1 MFLISVVILYN
12 QVFNSNQWPLFI
24 DGIKNLTYGN
34 GLLFFIGAIILMP
47 FNWGIETHK
56 WRLLIN
62 VYEPMPFSTS
72 LKAVL
77 SGVYISIFTPNRMG
91 EFAGRIIYLK
101 RFNKIKG
108 TFVTFIGS
116 ISQLCVTLV
125 MGALALPI
133 YISITVFPDQFI
145 GKILIITFFAIAL
158 LFVFL
163 YFNLGLVPKL
173 VSRIYYLK
181 KYTKWVSILVRYKGQ
196 ILAKIL
202 LFSFLRYI
210 IFSIQFL
217 FLLQAFGF
225 DIYWIKSLIGI
236 CTIFFAQAIIPTI
249 SLTELGIRGA
259 SSVEILGLLSDNSS
273 AILASA
279 WTLWLINLILPAI
292 PGLYFL
298 LTAKVELNHD

>member
-1 MFLISVVILYN
+1 MISILILYD

-24 DGIKNLTYGN
+24 KGIQNLAYGN
-34 GLLFFIGAIILMP
+34 GLIFFILSILLMP
-47 FNWGIETHK
+47 LNWGIETHK

-62 VYEPMPFSTS
+62 EYEHMPFSTS

-101 RFNKIKG
+101 RFNKVKG

-125 MGALALPI
+125 MGALALPVF
-133 YISITVFPDQFI
+133 ISVTVFQDQFI
-145 GKILIITFFAIAL
+145 GRILIITFIATAT
-158 LFVFL
+158 LFLFL
-163 YFNLGLVPKL
+163 YFNLALIPKII
-173 VSRIYYLK
+173 SRIYYLK
-181 KYTKWVSILVRYKGQ
+181 KYTKWVKILVRYKGQ

-202 LFSFLRYI
+202 LFSFLRYFV
-210 IFSIQFL
+210 FSLQFL
-217 FLLQAFGF
+217 FLLYAYGF
-225 DIYWIKSLIGI
+225 EIHWLKSLIGI
-236 CTIFFAQAIIPTI
+236 STIFFAQAIIPTI

-259 SSVEILGLLSDNSS
+259 SSVEILGLLSDNTS
-273 AILASA
+273 AILAAA
-279 WTLWLINLILPAI
+279 WTLWLINLILPAL

-298 LTAKVELNHD
+298 ITAKVELDND